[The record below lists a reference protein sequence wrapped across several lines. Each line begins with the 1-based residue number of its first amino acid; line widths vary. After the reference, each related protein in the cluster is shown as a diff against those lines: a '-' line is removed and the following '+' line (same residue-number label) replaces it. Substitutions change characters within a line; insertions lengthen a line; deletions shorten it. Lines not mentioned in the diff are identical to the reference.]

1 MPALVAAD
9 PAPFVEI
16 HPETARGIGI
26 ADGEAARLVARRGS
40 AVLRARLVRT
50 IRLDTVFVPFH
61 WGGEGT
67 ANLLTHAALDPVSRI
82 PEFKACAVRV
92 ERIPPTQGDAA

>member
-1 MPALVAAD
+1 VPALAASD

-16 HPETARGIGI
+16 HPETARGLGI
-26 ADGEAARLVARRGS
+26 AEGESALLVTRRGS
-40 AVLRARLVRT
+40 VALRARLVRT

-67 ANLLTHAALDPVSRI
+67 ANLLTHAVLDPVSRI
-82 PEFKACAVRV
+82 PEFKVCAVRI
-92 ERIPPTQGDAA
+92 ERIPSTQGDAA